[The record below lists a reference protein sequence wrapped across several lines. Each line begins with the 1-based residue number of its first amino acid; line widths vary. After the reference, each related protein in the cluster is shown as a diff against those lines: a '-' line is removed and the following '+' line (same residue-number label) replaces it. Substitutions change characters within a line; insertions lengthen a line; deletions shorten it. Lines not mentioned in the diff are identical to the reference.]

1 MLAHGERLVAPGG
14 PRYRAQRPREPP
26 MNYRHAFHAGN
37 PGDVLKHLVLILLL
51 DHLRKKTTPFA
62 YVETHAGRGLY
73 DLAASSASRTAE
85 YEAGIGRLWGREPDS
100 PSLARYLEIVARFNQ
115 RTEARTNTWEGEL
128 RHYPGSP
135 AIAQALL
142 RDDDRMIL
150 CELHP
155 EEHQALRRQLADDR
169 RAAIHRVDGYQG
181 LKAFLPP
188 PRGRGLVLMDPSFER
203 ADEHQA
209 LVKGLILAHRR
220 FPAGTLAA
228 WLPVKQSAPLHAF
241 EASLLAADL
250 PEILRVELSTATDS
264 NTDRMVGS
272 RMLIVNP
279 PWRLDDTLRRTL
291 PELTQKLAIDAH
303 GGSWRVDWLAR
314 ERPSK
319 RTSKRENRP

>member
-1 MLAHGERLVAPGG
+1 
-14 PRYRAQRPREPP
+14 

-51 DHLRKKTTPFA
+51 DHLRKKPTPFA

-85 YEAGIGRLWGREPDS
+85 HETGIGRIWGSKPDS
-100 PSLARYLEIVARFNQ
+100 PALSRYLEIVARFNQ
-115 RTEARTNTWEGEL
+115 STGARTNTDGSEL

-135 AIAQALL
+135 TIAQALL
-142 RDDDRMIL
+142 RDDDCMIL

-155 EEHQALRRQLADDR
+155 EEHQALRRQVAEDR
-169 RAAIHRVDGYQG
+169 RVAIHRVDGYQG

-188 PRGRGLVLMDPSFER
+188 PRGRGLVLMDPPFER

-209 LVKGLILAHRR
+209 LVKGLRLAHRR

-228 WLPVKQSAPLHAF
+228 WLPVKQGAPLHAF
-241 EASLLAADL
+241 EASLIAADL
-250 PEILRVELSTATDS
+250 PAILRVEVSTATGS

-291 PELTQKLAIDAH
+291 PGLTQKLANDVH
-303 GGSWRVDWLAR
+303 GGSWRVDWLAE
-314 ERPSK
+314 ERSPK
-319 RTSKRENRP
+319 RTSKRVNRP